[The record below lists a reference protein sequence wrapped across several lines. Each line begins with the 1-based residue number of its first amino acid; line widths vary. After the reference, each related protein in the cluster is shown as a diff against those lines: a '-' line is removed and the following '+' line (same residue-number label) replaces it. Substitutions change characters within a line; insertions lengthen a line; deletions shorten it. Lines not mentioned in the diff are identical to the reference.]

1 MERPISGALIFPRY
15 SRISPSRS
23 LLPLKLSLLQL
34 VLNMSGND
42 EIDSSEDR
50 HKISPTFPPDVEPV
64 SLVGIDA
71 TQDTLPFIGEPAR
84 GADDVPSVIY
94 LNIIPNFK
102 NARDE
107 VRRLQDA
114 NSLGAHYFSVK
125 AAESASARMAK
136 GKLPTSQDIDSQIQ
150 RDNYRNLVYD
160 AVLVKSP
167 W

>member
-1 MERPISGALIFPRY
+1 
-15 SRISPSRS
+15 
-23 LLPLKLSLLQL
+23 
-34 VLNMSGND
+34 MSGND
-42 EIDSSEDR
+42 EIDSSEDC

-71 TQDTLPFIGEPAR
+71 TQDTLSFIGKPAR

-94 LNIIPNFK
+94 LNIIPNLE

-107 VRRLQDA
+107 VGRLQDA
-114 NSLGAHYFSVK
+114 NSLGAHYFAVK
-125 AAESASARMAK
+125 ASESASARMAK
-136 GKLPTSQDIDSQIQ
+136 GKLPASLDMDSQIQ

-160 AVLVKSP
+160 AVLGKSP